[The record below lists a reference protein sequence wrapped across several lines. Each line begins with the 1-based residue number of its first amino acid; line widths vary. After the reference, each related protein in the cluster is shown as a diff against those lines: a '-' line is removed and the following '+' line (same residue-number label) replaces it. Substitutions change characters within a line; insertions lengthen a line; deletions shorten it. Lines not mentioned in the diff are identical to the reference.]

1 MSPRVEDWMD
11 ETIDIGT
18 FRGFSV
24 ALQNACLS
32 REQNRL
38 TYLHELRHINDGDLY
53 IADEADNIETKRHA
67 Q

>member
-1 MSPRVEDWMD
+1 MCQELRIGWTRLSTSGRSEDSLSRCKN
-11 ETIDIGT
+11 T
-18 FRGFSV
+18 
-24 ALQNACLS
+24 CLS

-53 IADEADNIETKRHA
+53 IADEADNIETKRHT

>member
-24 ALQNACLS
+24 ALQKRLFVAGAEPPDVSS
-32 REQNRL
+32 RTQAYRL
-38 TYLHELRHINDGDLY
+38 
-53 IADEADNIETKRHA
+53 